1 MAVVLLFNH
10 MAKLESHPDLNII
23 LKAAS
28 DPTRRAILT
37 LLAQEG
43 PLKVGDIHARF
54 DMSLNA
60 VSKHIKMLETA
71 GLVRRRT
78 EWREH
83 LIDVQMGP
91 LTEID
96 RWFRDLRSIWD
107 MRLEALDTLVT
118 KGKSD
123 DGTDTGS

>member
-1 MAVVLLFNH
+1 MAVILLFNH

>member
-1 MAVVLLFNH
+1 MAVILLFNH

-60 VSKHIKMLETA
+60 ISKHIKMLETA

>member
-1 MAVVLLFNH
+1 
-10 MAKLESHPDLNII
+10 MAKRHDAYDLNDI

-28 DPTRRAILT
+28 DPTRRSILT

-60 VSKHIKMLETA
+60 ISKHIKALERA

-83 LIDVQMGP
+83 LIDVQMAP
-91 LTEID
+91 LKAVE
-96 RWFRDLRSIWD
+96 RWFDDLRSIWD
-107 MRLEALDTLVT
+107 LRLDALETLMTEGISDERSDT
-118 KGKSD
+118 
-123 DGTDTGS
+123 DG